1 MYDDDHGKDDVRGMV
16 PYDDNDN
23 DNVDGKEEQR
33 RGMVPYSG
41 GKATSGK
48 KDEQRGRGMVPR
60 SMSYDD
66 GQDHY
71 PAEP

>member
-1 MYDDDHGKDDVRGMV
+1 MV